1 MAREVL
7 SIKDIQRLK
16 SSRKGPL
23 STDADV
29 ATTRKDEY
37 LDRLLKYI
45 PAEVVAVYL
54 LVLELFSKVPA
65 TNLGTVEWIVF
76 IVFCFILV
84 WYSWKILKIK
94 KVQQIAISFI
104 AFIIWVFTLNGL
116 SVFQEGWYQSVY
128 GEIILVIFT
137 FLAAIW
143 TAEKS

>member
-7 SIKDIQRLK
+7 SLKDIQRLK
-16 SSRKGPL
+16 ASRKGPL

-29 ATTRKDEY
+29 ATTKKDEY

-54 LVLELFSKVPA
+54 LVLELFSKVPE
-65 TNLGTVEWIVF
+65 TNLGTVQWIVF
-76 IVFCFILV
+76 ILFCFILV
-84 WYSWKILKIK
+84 WYCWKILKIK
-94 KVQQIAISFI
+94 KIQQIAISFI
-104 AFIIWVFTLNGL
+104 AFIIWVFTLQGL
-116 SVFQEGWYQSVY
+116 SVFQAEWYQPVY